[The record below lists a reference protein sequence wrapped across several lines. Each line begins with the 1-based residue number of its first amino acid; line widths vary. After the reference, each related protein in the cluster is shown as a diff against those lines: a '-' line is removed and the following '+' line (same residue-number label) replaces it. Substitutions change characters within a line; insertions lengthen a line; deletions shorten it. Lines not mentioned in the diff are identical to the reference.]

1 MLVNFEKMQG
11 LGNDFV
17 VIDLITQ
24 NVRFEPFQIQRIADR
39 HFGIGCDQVI
49 LLEPPIRPD
58 ADFFY
63 RIYNADGQE
72 VEQCGNGARCAARFF
87 YDTGFVNH
95 RTLQA
100 DCLAGPIQFQIEE
113 DETVSV
119 NMGKPIFTPEQ
130 IPFMPL
136 IPLALPPET
145 DLYSIQLIDPPLF
158 QQIQNPEVHE
168 FFFKPE
174 TKTIHFAALSIG
186 NPHAILQVS
195 DIQMVQVNDW
205 GRLISTHPYF
215 PKETN
220 VEFMQIID
228 QNNIRLR
235 VYERGVGETLA
246 CGTGAAAAAVA
257 GIKLKHLQSPV
268 NVAFSTG
275 ELQIHWAGA
284 DSTIT
289 MRGPA
294 LSVFAGRFR
303 L

>member
-24 NVRFEPFQIQRIADR
+24 NVRLESLQIQHIADR

-49 LLEPPIRPD
+49 LLEPPIRPE

-87 YDTGFVNH
+87 YDCGFTNH
-95 RTLQA
+95 RSIKA
-100 DCLAGPIQFQIEE
+100 DCLGGPIDFQLE
-113 DETVSV
+113 DDESVSV
-119 NMGKPIFTPEQ
+119 NMGKPVFKPEQ
-130 IPFMPL
+130 IP
-136 IPLALPPET
+136 LALTTENDLYTIQLNSLQLAELSIPPEALET
-145 DLYSIQLIDPPLF
+145 SKAP
-158 QQIQNPEVHE
+158 E
-168 FFFKPE
+168 FFFNPG
-174 TKTIHFAALSIG
+174 TNSIHFSALAIG
-186 NPHAILQVS
+186 NPHAILQVFNIES
-195 DIQMVQVNDW
+195 VSVKDW
-205 GRLISTHPYF
+205 GKFLSSHPLF

-220 VEFMQIID
+220 VEFMQILNP
-228 QNNIRLR
+228 QHIRLR

-246 CGTGAAAAAVA
+246 CGSGATAAAVM
-257 GIKLKHLQSPV
+257 GIKLKLLQSPV
-268 NVAFSTG
+268 TVAFSTG
-275 ELQIHWAGA
+275 ELQIHWEGEG
-284 DSTIT
+284 SSIT

-294 LSVFAGRFR
+294 FSVFAGRFR